1 MIRSFKRTIRICK
14 GDALGRGL
22 PIYHIDRRIAELD
35 EDFED
40 GAHIIYVN
48 AKKQE
53 NTELGRLMHDLHCKN
68 AEDMYSRV
76 LAERVR
82 ELKETQEGV
91 NQMCREM
98 DQIYS
103 EGEMFGFKKGELKKA
118 RETALALAK
127 IGMAVEQIAEIVK
140 MPKQT
145 VLEWL

>member
-1 MIRSFKRTIRICK
+1 M
-14 GDALGRGL
+14 D
-22 PIYHIDRRIAELD
+22 
-35 EDFED
+35 
-40 GAHIIYVN
+40 
-48 AKKQE
+48 
-53 NTELGRLMHDLHCKN
+53 DLYCKN

-82 ELKETQEGV
+82 ELKETQEGM

-118 RETALALAK
+118 KEITLALAE
-127 IGMAVEQIAEIVK
+127 IGMDVEQIAEVVQI
-140 MPKQT
+140 PKQT